1 MKKNEDVLK
10 PFESFDPTELFV
22 SERGVR
28 ETASRLER
36 LEREAAENLA
46 DAEKQSR
53 LDLMVRV
60 APLAMAC
67 NVSVLGC
74 LPSAKWS
81 QSHRTDR
88 NGSGLLR
95 LAAAILNC
103 GS

>member
-1 MKKNEDVLK
+1 MKKNDVLGALS
-10 PFESFDPTELFV
+10 SFDPQELFV
-22 SERGVR
+22 SSRGMR
-28 ETASRLER
+28 ETANRLER
-36 LEREAAENLA
+36 LEKEGQENLA
-46 DAEKQSR
+46 QVEKERR
-53 LDLMVRV
+53 LEMMVRV

-67 NVSVLGC
+67 DVSVLGC
-74 LPSAKWS
+74 MPPAKYV

>member
-1 MKKNEDVLK
+1 MKKNEVLGALS
-10 PFESFDPTELFV
+10 SFDPQELFI

-28 ETASRLER
+28 ETANRLAQ
-36 LEREAAENLA
+36 LEKQAAENLA

-53 LDLMVRV
+53 LDLMIRV

-67 NVSVLGC
+67 DVSVLGC
-74 LPSAKWS
+74 LPPAKWVQAHKS
-81 QSHRTDR
+81 DR